1 MRVLVTGHNGYVG
14 TIMMPL
20 LIAANHEVVGLDTNL
35 YEGSTFGE
43 DPKRDFLEINK
54 DVRDVE
60 MADLEGIEAII
71 HLAGLSNDPLG
82 DLNPELTYDINHR
95 ASVRLA
101 EMAKQIG
108 IERFIFSSSCSNYG
122 AGVTD
127 WLDESSAFNPVT
139 PYGRSKV
146 MVEQDVSK
154 LADDNFSPTFLRS
167 GTAYGVS
174 PRLRFDLVLNNLAAW
189 AFTTGLVYL
198 KSDGTPWR
206 PIVHIEDMS
215 RAFLAALEAPREL
228 IHNEAFNVGRS
239 SENYQIRQIAQI
251 VAETIPGSRVEFAEG
266 ASADKRN
273 YRVNCDKII
282 NTLPGYKPQWTAQK
296 GAQELYAA
304 YQKVGLELDEFE
316 GPRYRRLQHIKSL
329 MASGRLSDTL
339 RWRQTDPAL

>member
-127 WLDESSAFNPVT
+127 WLDETSAFNPVT

-329 MASGRLSDTL
+329 MASGRLSENL

>member
-329 MASGRLSDTL
+329 MASGRLSENL